1 MNWPWNAESN
11 MIDGAGSHNVISL
24 LQGFS
29 VWDIEWTYLASPI
42 FFSSVRFC
50 HNILRSTSIRLCR
63 SWDSCKI
70 IANWLSTLS
79 TRRLCAA
86 IFAAFTFSNL
96 FNSTSRDNSY
106 NKIRCSP
113 SSQKPAQVV
122 FLLIATSNTFSRC
135 IPPRRGQSKL
145 VYEITF
151 SFCQCPPFCS

>member
-29 VWDIEWTYLASPI
+29 VWDKEWTYLASPI

-79 TRRLCAA
+79 TRRMCAA

-106 NKIRCSP
+106 NKICCSP
-113 SSQKPAQVV
+113 SSRKPMLMV
-122 FLLIATSNTFSRC
+122 FLLIATNNTFSRC
-135 IPPRRGQSKL
+135 IPPRRDAPRRG
-145 VYEITF
+145 
-151 SFCQCPPFCS
+151 